1 MDFALSPDQES
12 FVAEVRAFARDH
24 VAPRAAA
31 IDAGGAFPRELV
43 RDAGRLGLMGMTVP
57 AGRGGAGRDYV
68 SYALAVEAVAFAS
81 ATLAVILTVNNSLV
95 AEPLLEFGSAAQQE
109 QWLARLASGTAIGAF
124 AL

>member
-1 MDFALSPDQES
+1 MDFSLSPDQES
-12 FVAEVRAFARDH
+12 FVTEVRAFARDQ

-43 RDAGRLGLMGMTVP
+43 REAGRLGLMGVTIP
-57 AGRGGAGRDYV
+57 RGRGGAGRDYV

-95 AEPLLEFGSAAQQE
+95 VEPLLEFGSAGQQE
-109 QWLARLASGTAIGAF
+109 RWLTKLASGEAI
-124 AL
+124 